1 MAAIQTVEVRE
12 RFADGMAWL
21 KLGAGP
27 LSDKDIRRLY
37 GELYKQLVSKN
48 DTDDDDFSD
57 DGSDSNSSREDG
69 YNGGGGA
76 NGERLSW
83 DEARRDHLVERA
95 DTMRRFQGGDL
106 EGIKEDLGRML
117 VRRKVLV
124 CLDDVA
130 RIEDARWFI
139 FDVPSMGQQQR
150 GSREKEEDRNPYRIL
165 MTTRTPSLMGAGIV
179 QEVFVRILS
188 EHEAVKLLLS
198 TAGRRPYGGRN
209 SKVFNQARMIVK
221 GCGNSPLAIRLVGSM
236 LRLGNRNW
244 NLKSPIWMSLI
255 NQCTL
260 NLEEASILRS
270 FVNAFTRIVDLSF
283 FTVSDIRMRVALRRC
298 FVWFAMAFRDN
309 DWMLAG
315 KGIPQSVVLSVF
327 ESVLNL
333 EEDETDGN
341 FIEPETILTMLEN
354 MNLLQRA
361 GHGVTHKA
369 SKNSDDKSQ
378 ESKNIDGSE
387 KSDGSDWSDMDDG
400 AKPTVQHFFVIL
412 DSVSCLFLLLCVCYS
427 IPQLPSTLTQYFRT
441 PLTAESCRRKDVT
454 ASIFLFLPA
463 RRPIHVFFG

>member
-1 MAAIQTVEVRE
+1 MTSRHSDKAGNGKTTLAVAAIQTVEVRE
-12 RFADGMAWL
+12 RFADGIAWL

-37 GELYKQLVSKN
+37 GELYKQLIVKSDN
-48 DTDDDDFSD
+48 DDDDFSD
-57 DGSDSNSSREDG
+57 DNSDSNSSREDG
-69 YNGGGGA
+69 FSGGG

-117 VRRKVLV
+117 VRRKVLI

-139 FDVPSMGQQQR
+139 FDVPAITAQPQR
-150 GSREKEEDRNPYRIL
+150 GSRDKDEDRSPYRIL

-283 FTVSDIRMRVALRRC
+283 FTVNDVRLRIALRRC

-315 KGIPQSVVLSVF
+315 KGIPQAVVLSVF
-327 ESVLNL
+327 ETVVNL
-333 EEDETDGN
+333 DEDENDGN
-341 FIEPETILTMLEN
+341 WIEPETILSMLEN

-361 GHGVTHKA
+361 GHGVQSKT
-369 SKNSDDKSQ
+369 SKNQD
-378 ESKNIDGSE
+378 E
-387 KSDGSDWSDMDDG
+387 KSVGTKDNDNSENSEGSDWSDADEG
-400 AKPTVQHFFVIL
+400 SKARIQHNFVIL
-412 DSVSCLFLLLCVCYS
+412 DSVSRLSS
-427 IPQLPSTLTQYFRT
+427 I
-441 PLTAESCRRKDVT
+441 V
-454 ASIFLFLPA
+454 
-463 RRPIHVFFG
+463 V

>member
-1 MAAIQTVEVRE
+1 MTSRHSDKAGNGKTTLAVAAIQTVEVRE
-12 RFADGMAWL
+12 RFADGIAWL

-37 GELYKQLVSKN
+37 GELYKQLVSKSES
-48 DTDDDDFSD
+48 DDDDFSD
-57 DGSDSNSSREDG
+57 DNSDSNSSREDG
-69 YNGGGGA
+69 LNNGGA

-117 VRRKVLV
+117 VRRKVLI

-139 FDVPSMGQQQR
+139 FDVPAMAQPQR
-150 GSREKEEDRNPYRIL
+150 GSREKDDERSPYRIL

-283 FTVSDIRMRVALRRC
+283 FTVSDIRIRVALRRC

-309 DWMLAG
+309 DWMHAG
-315 KGIPQSVVLSVF
+315 KGIPQAVVLSVF
-327 ESVLNL
+327 ESVINL
-333 EEDETDGN
+333 EEEESNGN
-341 FIEPETILTMLEN
+341 WIEPETILTMLEK

-361 GHGVTHKA
+361 AHGVTHKTT
-369 SKNSDDKSQ
+369 KNSDDKSV
-378 ESKNIDGSE
+378 ESKNLDTSE
-387 KSDGSDWSDMDDG
+387 KSGSDWSDNDDG
-400 AKPTVQHFFVIL
+400 AKPVVQHYFVIL
-412 DSVSCLFLLLCVCYS
+412 DSVCIPVDASEFYAVFRIPLL
-427 IPQLPSTLTQYFRT
+427 
-441 PLTAESCRRKDVT
+441 
-454 ASIFLFLPA
+454 IF
-463 RRPIHVFFG
+463 

>member
-1 MAAIQTVEVRE
+1 LAVAAIQTVEVRE
-12 RFADGMAWL
+12 RFADGIAWL

-37 GELYKQLVSKN
+37 GELYRQLIVKS
-48 DTDDDDFSD
+48 DDVDDFSD

-69 YNGGGGA
+69 GFGGSS
-76 NGERLSW
+76 GERLSW

-117 VRRKVLV
+117 VRRKVLI

-139 FDVPSMGQQQR
+139 FDVPIVSAPPQR
-150 GSREKEEDRNPYRIL
+150 GSRDKEEDRNPYRIL

-209 SKVFNQARMIVK
+209 SRVFNQARMIVK

-236 LRLGNRNW
+236 LRMGNRNW

-283 FTVSDIRMRVALRRC
+283 FTVNDIKLRIALRRC

-309 DWMLAG
+309 DWMLSG
-315 KGIPQSVVLSVF
+315 KGIPQAVVLSVF
-327 ESVLNL
+327 ETVVNLN
-333 EEDETDGN
+333 EGN
-341 FIEPETILTMLEN
+341 VEGDWIEPETILSMLEK

-361 GHGVTHKA
+361 GHGVAAKTSKKEDEKSLA
-369 SKNSDDKSQ
+369 SKDQ
-378 ESKNIDGSE
+378 DGSE
-387 KSDGSDWSDMDDG
+387 RSDGSDWSDYDEG
-400 AKPTVQHFFVIL
+400 AKQSSTQHYFIIL
-412 DSVSCLFLLLCVCYS
+412 DSVSRNV
-427 IPQLPSTLTQYFRT
+427 
-441 PLTAESCRRKDVT
+441 VM
-454 ASIFLFLPA
+454 ASAF
-463 RRPIHVFFG
+463 

>member
-1 MAAIQTVEVRE
+1 MRE
-12 RFADGMAWL
+12 RFADGIAWL

-57 DGSDSNSSREDG
+57 DGSDSNSSREDNF
-69 YNGGGGA
+69 NGGGGA

-117 VRRKVLV
+117 VRRKVLI

-139 FDVPSMGQQQR
+139 FDIPAMAHPQR

-244 NLKSPIWMSLI
+244 NLNSPIWMSLI

-283 FTVSDIRMRVALRRC
+283 FTVNDIRLRIALRRC

-315 KGIPQSVVLSVF
+315 KGIPQAVVLSVF
-327 ESVLNL
+327 ESVINL
-333 EEDETDGN
+333 DEDETNGN
-341 FIEPETILTMLEN
+341 WIEPETILSMLEN

-361 GHGVTHKA
+361 GHGVTHKT
-369 SKNSDDKSQ
+369 SKSSDDKSQ
-378 ESKNIDGSE
+378 ESKNMDGSE
-387 KSDGSDWSDMDDG
+387 KSEGSDWSDMDDG
-400 AKPTVQHFFVIL
+400 AKPTIQHYFVIL
-412 DSVSCLFLLLCVCYS
+412 DSVSHIHVL
-427 IPQLPSTLTQYFRT
+427 LTQLVGFSIVP
-441 PLTAESCRRKDVT
+441 PLT
-454 ASIFLFLPA
+454 
-463 RRPIHVFFG
+463 

>member
-1 MAAIQTVEVRE
+1 MRE
-12 RFADGMAWL
+12 RFADGIAWL

-37 GELYKQLVSKN
+37 GELYKQLIVKS
-48 DTDDDDFSD
+48 DSDDDDFSD
-57 DGSDSNSSREDG
+57 DNSDSNSSGEG
-69 YNGGGGA
+69 GFGGGA

-83 DEARRDHLVERA
+83 DEARKDLLVERA

-117 VRRKVLV
+117 VRRKVLI

-130 RIEDARWFI
+130 RVEDARWFI
-139 FDVPSMGQQQR
+139 FDVPTVAAPQR
-150 GSREKEEDRNPYRIL
+150 GSREKEDERSAYRIL

-236 LRLGNRNW
+236 LRMGNRNW

-283 FTVSDIRMRVALRRC
+283 FTVNDIRLRVALRRC

-315 KGIPQSVVLSVF
+315 KGIPQAVVLSVF
-327 ESVLNL
+327 ETVVNL
-333 EEDETDGN
+333 EESESDGN
-341 FIEPETILTMLEN
+341 WIEPETILSMLEK

-361 GHGVTHKA
+361 GHGVA
-369 SKNSDDKSQ
+369 SKTTKEKDEKSVG
-378 ESKNIDGSE
+378 SKNADNSE
-387 KSDGSDWSDMDDG
+387 NSEGSDWSEDDEG
-400 AKPTVQHFFVIL
+400 AKPRTQHYFVIL
-412 DSVSCLFLLLCVCYS
+412 DSVCVNGSFLTY
-427 IPQLPSTLTQYFRT
+427 
-441 PLTAESCRRKDVT
+441 
-454 ASIFLFLPA
+454 
-463 RRPIHVFFG
+463 

>member
-1 MAAIQTVEVRE
+1 LAVAAIQTVEVRE
-12 RFADGMAWL
+12 RFADGIAWL

-27 LSDKDIRRLY
+27 LSDKDVRRLY
-37 GELYKQLVSKN
+37 GELYKQLIVKS
-48 DTDDDDFSD
+48 DTDVDDFSD
-57 DGSDSNSSREDG
+57 DNSDSNSSREDG
-69 YNGGGGA
+69 YSGGA

-117 VRRKVLV
+117 ARRKVLI

-139 FDVPSMGQQQR
+139 FDVPTIAAQPQR
-150 GSREKEEDRNPYRIL
+150 GSRDKDDDRNPYRIL

-270 FVNAFTRIVDLSF
+270 FVNAFMRIVDLSF
-283 FTVSDIRMRVALRRC
+283 FTVNDIRLRIALRRC

-327 ESVLNL
+327 ETVVNL
-333 EEDETDGN
+333 DESGSEEN
-341 FIEPETILTMLEN
+341 WIEPETILSMLEK

-361 GHGVTHKA
+361 GHGVTAKT
-369 SKNSDDKSQ
+369 SKKEDEKSL
-378 ESKNIDGSE
+378 ESKDIDGSA
-387 KSDGSDWSDMDDG
+387 KSDGSDWSDMDEG
-400 AKPTVQHFFVIL
+400 AKAKLQHNFVIL
-412 DSVSCLFLLLCVCYS
+412 DSVC
-427 IPQLPSTLTQYFRT
+427 
-441 PLTAESCRRKDVT
+441 
-454 ASIFLFLPA
+454 
-463 RRPIHVFFG
+463 